1 MKQPIDKPSHF
12 GRVIRQAYEGDRLW
26 LIGENGDDLGFLEM
40 KRVPKD
46 LKITVALCFDRSIRI
61 ERREEER

>member
-1 MKQPIDKPSHF
+1 MKQPIDKPANF
-12 GRVIRQAYEGDRLW
+12 GRVIRQAYEGDRIW
-26 LIGENGDDLGFLEM
+26 LIAENGEDLGFLEM

-46 LKITVALCFDRSIRI
+46 SKITVALCFDRTIRI

>member
-1 MKQPIDKPSHF
+1 MKQPIDKPSNF
-12 GRVIRQAYEGDRLW
+12 GRVIRQAYEGDRIW
-26 LIGENGDDLGFLEM
+26 LIAENGEDLGFLEM

>member
-1 MKQPIDKPSHF
+1 MKQPIDKPANF
-12 GRVIRQAYEGDRLW
+12 GRVIRQAYEGDRIW
-26 LIGENGDDLGFLEM
+26 LIAENGEDLGFLEM

>member
-1 MKQPIDKPSHF
+1 MKQPIDKPANF
-12 GRVIRQAYEGDRLW
+12 GRVIRQAYEGDRIW
-26 LIGENGDDLGFLEM
+26 LIAENGDDLGFLEM

-46 LKITVALCFDRSIRI
+46 LKITVALCFDRSIKI

>member
-1 MKQPIDKPSHF
+1 MKQPIDKPANF
-12 GRVIRQAYEGDRLW
+12 GRVIRQAYEGDRIW
-26 LIGENGDDLGFLEM
+26 LIAENGEDLGFLEM

-46 LKITVALCFDRSIRI
+46 LKITVALCFDRSIKI